1 MPSIRCTCAHGRM
14 MEAYDVDTEAWLAER
29 ERATSEYPAEMKE
42 WELSHPRP
50 QLSEYMKLQGR
61 F

>member
-1 MPSIRCTCAHGRM
+1 M